1 MYFHAALSKVDK
13 KRYRT
18 EKGVFNQICN
28 RKKWLDEKHKI
39 PTNKMTKPFQTYD
52 NIY

>member
-28 RKKWLDEKHKI
+28 RKKWLDEKNKI
-39 PTNKMTKPFQTYD
+39 PTNKLT
-52 NIY
+52 